1 MDWLDAF
8 GITLGTVAV
17 ACGIIFLPI
26 LFVNF
31 IDHILDSVRRQKH
44 PEYFEFYD
52 TAISESFRI
61 GGKLHAEKKRIE
73 YYVTLYSKGYRD
85 GECTAEQ
92 ITKKMA
98 QVTQWWINACDTYN
112 QENENIKVLLKKAD
126 KYAKQHNL
134 KWGIIYDT

>member
-85 GECTAEQ
+85 GESTAEQ

-98 QVTQWWINACDTYN
+98 QVTQWWINACDTY
-112 QENENIKVLLKKAD
+112 IKKLDAERNLLLL
-126 KYAKQHNL
+126 HISFL
-134 KWGIIYDT
+134 IIESSLCPNFPQ